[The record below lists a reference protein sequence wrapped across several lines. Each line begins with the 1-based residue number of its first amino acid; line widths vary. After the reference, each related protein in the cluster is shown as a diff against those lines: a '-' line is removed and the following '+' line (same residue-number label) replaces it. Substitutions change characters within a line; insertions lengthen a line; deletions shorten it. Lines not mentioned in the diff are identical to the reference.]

1 MDYLRARTQNEESPM
16 ATNTAPKKEKHDGRT
31 LDLTLQ
37 WLVNNHGKQWETWR
51 QLAEAWITSQD
62 TGTSIKL
69 EALCIFLELYLC
81 GTVPFTSDVTSLFEG
96 KNGWQASTDELK
108 RIVLEKTKRGDN
120 ENTAKVLNYCKQFID
135 WVLDTHFSDKDDYG
149 KAIRLY
155 ANPFEQVKYKYN
167 NTESVHNPLPYRY
180 ICDLRHILC
189 PKPRGH
195 FSDWKWAQQQTGQG
209 YQGGDWFEVDES
221 QIDKNNLDCVW
232 RIKEITRSSKRIT
245 IHQIWSPV
253 ISMVLFIK
261 LHLPLLTYQVRMLDS
276 GEADTLRYENGNWIE
291 NPHNFALN
299 RYSKGVFRQF
309 KDNATGLESTGL
321 YISTNKTTDQN
332 KDEFERGYEI
342 PWQNEDVLY
351 WLEKLRNWQEKY
363 NPISKPTDCLTLE
376 RKHTKRK
383 KSKAYL
389 SAMGHSCFLFRDA
402 SASKP
407 EDKVKPVQDSAIST
421 GWYKLLHQLEQNLLV
436 SGDTLSDGTALRL
449 VQKNKQSTE
458 FPLHSLRVS
467 LITCY
472 IMDAKLPLPV
482 VSKLLA
488 GHSRIIMTVYYT
500 KLTPAVMKEKMTEAN
515 KLLDDKSQES
525 VRVFLKDAEMR
536 QIECKMAYHDGQSIE
551 AALVNRNPLG
561 WENRHHG
568 LCLAGGN
575 TVRSDEAKTVA
586 GCWNGG
592 ELLTTRGNASDV
604 YSSVPHGFE
613 NCVRCR
619 WFITE
624 ARYLPALNAHLNF
637 MSYKAHEA
645 ANLAVQLEGEI
656 EVMDDLK
663 YEAECEGKP
672 FTQHHE
678 LQALQR
684 RYEKQLVEAD
694 EYTKDWI
701 ATFGLIRRIIEIEQG
716 RTESDT
722 TNKLVAVGSVSDI
735 KVGFVETDSELLQ
748 LSLLCDDAEFYPDM
762 LDDVR
767 KTPAVQDRTQKLI
780 QIMMRKGYMPHL
792 LMLDKDQ
799 QLIAA
804 NAMMRQ
810 MALQANPTDKLDG
823 YKQVASY
830 LELGQFM
837 QDSTLLDLGINALE
851 HSINTPI
858 HSISIK
864 SLGSNVVKGDSPNAG

>member
-1 MDYLRARTQNEESPM
+1 M
-16 ATNTAPKKEKHDGRT
+16 ATKTTPKKKKSDGRSS
-31 LDLTLQ
+31 DLTLQ

-51 QLAEAWITSQD
+51 QLAEGWIKAQD
-62 TGTSIKL
+62 AGTAVKL
-69 EALCIFLELYLC
+69 RSLCLFLEVYLV
-81 GTVPFTSDVTSLFEG
+81 GAVPFTSDVTSLFEG

-108 RIVLEKTKRGDN
+108 RIVLENTNRSDN
-120 ENTAKVLNYCKQFID
+120 SDTAKALNHAKTFID
-135 WVLDTHFSDKDDYG
+135 WVLDTHFSEKDDNG
-149 KAIRLY
+149 RAIRLNT
-155 ANPFEQVKYKYN
+155 NPFEAVKQKGN

-195 FSDWKWAQQQTGQG
+195 FLDWKWAQQQTGNG
-209 YQGGDWFEVDES
+209 TNGGDWFDFDES
-221 QIDKNNLDCVW
+221 LIDKSDKDCVW
-232 RIKEITRSSKRIT
+232 RIKEVTRNNKSIT

-253 ISMVLFIK
+253 ASMVLFIK
-261 LHLPLLTYQVRMLDS
+261 LHLPLRTYQVRMLDS
-276 GEADTLRYENGNWIE
+276 GEADTLRYENGKWIK
-291 NPHNFALN
+291 NPHDFALN

-321 YISTNKTTDQN
+321 YISTNKTADQN

-363 NPISKPTDCLTLE
+363 NPISKLVDCLTLE
-376 RKHTKRK
+376 RKHTKDK

-389 SAMGHSCFLFRDA
+389 SAMGHCCFLFRDA
-402 SASKP
+402 SSKNKN
-407 EDKVKPVQDSAIST
+407 DKTKPIITESLQRF
-421 GWYKLLHQLEQNLLV
+421 WYKLLKKLEENLLA
-436 SGDTLSDGTALRL
+436 SADTLSDGTALRL
-449 VQKNKQSTE
+449 VHDYGENYKNEKKKTE

-500 KLTPAVMKEKMTEAN
+500 KLTPAVMKDKMTEAD

-525 VRVFLKDAEMR
+525 VRTFLKDAEMR
-536 QIECKMAYHDGQSIE
+536 QIECKMAYNDGQSIE
-551 AALVNRNPLG
+551 SALVNRNPIG

-575 TVRSDEAKTVA
+575 TVRSDECVTVA

-592 ELLTTRGNASDV
+592 ELIASRGSAGKIYD
-604 YSSVPHGFE
+604 SVPHGSE

-619 WFITE
+619 WFITD
-624 ARYLPALNAHLNF
+624 ARYLPTLNAHLNF
-637 MSYKAHEA
+637 MSYKSHEA
-645 ANLAVQLEGEI
+645 ANLAVKLEGEI

-663 YEAECEGKP
+663 YEAEHEGKP
-672 FTQHHE
+672 FTKHNE

-722 TNKLVAVGSVSDI
+722 ANKLVAVGSENDI
-735 KVGFVETDSELLQ
+735 KVGFMETESELLQ
-748 LSLLCDDAEFYPDM
+748 LALLCEDAEFYPDM
-762 LDDVR
+762 LDDVK
-767 KTPAVQDRTQKLI
+767 KTPTIERRTQSLSRF
-780 QIMMRKGYMPHL
+780 MMRKGYMPQL

-823 YKQVASY
+823 YKQVANY
-830 LELGQFM
+830 LELAQFM
-837 QDSTLLDLGINALE
+837 ADSKLLETGIHALENSINAPV
-851 HSINTPI
+851 NG
-858 HSISIK
+858 ISIK
-864 SLGSNVVKGDSPNAG
+864 SLTSNVVKGDFSNAG